1 MFLIMFGLGLNLK
14 AKDFSSLFQVP
25 RILVAGVLAQ
35 LLLLPLLA
43 LLMVLVFSPPAEVAV
58 GIMIVSFAPGGAT
71 SNLITHFADGD
82 TAFSIVLT
90 TLTSLITPFTMPILT
105 LISLSMLMGEGQQ
118 IDFPVLTVMMRLLV
132 ITLLPVLLGIL
143 VNYRLPVLC
152 SYLKPL
158 MKRLSILL
166 FFGVVVLLTYNS
178 WGQIQQH
185 IGQLAPLCLALA
197 ITAMGVGYGIG
208 RGLKTG
214 PARAITLTVEIG
226 IQNAGTALLM
236 TVGVLNSPLISIGPL
251 VYGILMQIPALGLVL
266 WVLLARRKRTV
277 FLSSGS

>member
-1 MFLIMFGLGLNLK
+1 
-14 AKDFSSLFQVP
+14 
-25 RILVAGVLAQ
+25 
-35 LLLLPLLA
+35 
-43 LLMVLVFSPPAEVAV
+43 
-58 GIMIVSFAPGGAT
+58 
-71 SNLITHFADGD
+71 
-82 TAFSIVLT
+82 
-90 TLTSLITPFTMPILT
+90 
-105 LISLSMLMGEGQQ
+105 MGEGQQ
-118 IDFPVLTVMMRLLV
+118 IDFPVLTAMMRLLM

-166 FFGVVVLLTYNS
+166 FLGVVASLTYRS

-185 IGQLAPLCLALA
+185 IEQLAPLCLTLA
-197 ITAMGVGYGIG
+197 IIAMGAGFGIG

-236 TVGVLNSPLISIGPL
+236 TMGVLNSPLISISPL
-251 VYGILMQIPALGLVL
+251 VYGILMQIPALGLIV
-266 WVLLARRKRTV
+266 WVFLGRRKRAAV
-277 FLSSGS
+277 LSSGS